1 MAFSCIVPAIE
12 TLPVGAS
19 LRGVMLIEA
28 VSDWEETP
36 PFVVVFT
43 FACPFVPSKPFHALK
58 VTASEIEPFTFALGL
73 KYT

>member
-1 MAFSCIVPAIE
+1 
-12 TLPVGAS
+12 
-19 LRGVMLIEA
+19 MLIEA

-58 VTASEIEPFTFALGL
+58 VTASEIEPFAFALGL